1 MSIGLHHHAADAES
15 RLAVEEAAFYYIG
28 ADEIDTRAE
37 DPWQEAR
44 LLATFVVRLRAQ
56 LGEVELLLAEG
67 LGRVPGIVQQV
78 AVQQGFLRLAL
89 VVQPLVDDA
98 FPLGEA
104 PSPDT
109 DLGLGIE
116 PAAFHPLTAIVV
128 ETVHCEDFVFGDFFV
143 FQCFDRLFQFV
154 GERFVGID
162 AEDEVAGGEFVGEVF
177 LVRVAEP
184 VLGEEFHA
192 IAVADGLGRI
202 GGMAVHDDDLV
213 GDILHGVKAL
223 SYLLFLVEGDDDHG
237 EAVHCPE
244 FFRKIRLFFLFLWTF
259 RETLCPSIGKYT
271 PTGIRGMVAPR

>member
-1 MSIGLHHHAADAES
+1 MSVGLHHHAADAKP

-28 ADEIDTRAE
+28 ADEIDARAE
-37 DPWQEAR
+37 KIGQEAR

-78 AVQQGFLRLAL
+78 ALQEGFLRLAL
-89 VVQPLVDDA
+89 VVQPFVDDA

-143 FQCFDRLFQFV
+143 FQCLDGLFQLIREGFI
-154 GERFVGID
+154 GID
-162 AEDEVAGGEFVGEVF
+162 AEDEVACGEVVGKVF

-184 VLGEEFHA
+184 VLAEEFHA
-192 IAVADGLGRI
+192 VAVADGLGSV
-202 GGMAVHDDDLV
+202 GGMAVHNDDFV
-213 GDILHGVKAL
+213 RNILYRIKAL
-223 SYLLFLVEGDDDHG
+223 RDFLLLVEGDDDDG
-237 EAVHCPE
+237 KGVHT
-244 FFRKIRLFFLFLWTF
+244 RKFCAKVVFSLFMRICFAKK
-259 RETLCPSIGKYT
+259 S
-271 PTGIRGMVAPR
+271 

>member
-1 MSIGLHHHAADAES
+1 MSVGFRHRAADAKP

-28 ADEIDTRAE
+28 ADEIDARAE
-37 DPWQEAR
+37 KIGQEAR

-78 AVQQGFLRLAL
+78 ALQEGFLRLAL

-116 PAAFHPLTAIVV
+116 PAAFHPLAAVVV
-128 ETVHCEDFVFGDFFV
+128 EAVHGEDFVFGDFFV
-143 FQCFDRLFQFV
+143 FQCLDGLFQLV
-154 GERFVGID
+154 GDRFVGID
-162 AEDEVAGGEFVGEVF
+162 AEDEVACGEVVGKVF

-184 VLGEEFHA
+184 VLAEEFHA
-192 IAVADGLGRI
+192 IAVADGFGRI
-202 GGMAVHDDDLV
+202 GGMRVHNDDFV
-213 GDILHGVKAL
+213 GNILNGVKAL
-223 SYLLFLVEGDDDHG
+223 RDFLLLVEGDDDDRNGVHG
-237 EAVHCPE
+237 RKFSAKVG
-244 FFRKIRLFFLFLWTF
+244 FFSYF
-259 RETLCPSIGKYT
+259 
-271 PTGIRGMVAPR
+271 